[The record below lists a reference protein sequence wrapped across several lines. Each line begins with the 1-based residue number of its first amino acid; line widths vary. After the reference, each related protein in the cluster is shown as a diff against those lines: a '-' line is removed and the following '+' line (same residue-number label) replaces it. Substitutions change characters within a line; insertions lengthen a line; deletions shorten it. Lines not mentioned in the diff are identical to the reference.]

1 MPNGP
6 TALVVSATLPHSRAL
21 VTVATLLATASVLIG
36 ASCSG
41 GSQEQGSGEGHGSG
55 AEHAPSGGGSRV
67 ESIPSVDLSE
77 LTGAER
83 RIWVDIVNEQLSPC
97 GEAVSVA
104 RCAST
109 EQGQHACRRCVP
121 AARYVA
127 RLIGEG
133 YERSEIEDLY
143 DLRYGHDTDVEVAT
157 DGFPTRGAVMARVTI
172 VEFSDFQCPHCGH
185 AHPIL
190 RQLLHEFEGDV
201 RLVFRSYPLPG
212 HPRAQPAARAAI
224 AAGNQDKFWEM
235 ADLLFEHQDTL
246 EDADLDRFATE
257 LGLDVAR
264 FHADMASAET
274 QARIDADRDAGHAL
288 DVEGTPTFFINGR
301 RFHEPPS
308 ALANYVR
315 EELDQ

>member
-1 MPNGP
+1 MKTVRSGI
-6 TALVVSATLPHSRAL
+6 VVSAAL
-21 VTVATLLATASVLIG
+21 VALASVLMG

-41 GSQEQGSGEGHGSG
+41 GSQEQGSQEQAQGSG
-55 AEHAPSGGGSRV
+55 AEQHGPRV
-67 ESIPSVDLSE
+67 ESIPAVDISE

-83 RIWVDIVNEQLSPC
+83 RIWVDLVNDQLSPC
-97 GEAVSVA
+97 GEAISVA
-104 RCAST
+104 RCAT
-109 EQGQHACRRCVP
+109 GAGQSCRRCVP
-121 AARYVA
+121 AARYLA

-143 DLRYGHDTDVEVAT
+143 DMRYGHDTDVEVAT
-157 DGFPTRGAVMARVTI
+157 DGFPTRGAVMGRVTI

-190 RQLLHEFEGDV
+190 QQLLREFEGEV
-201 RLVFRSYPLPG
+201 RLVFRNYPLPG

-235 ADLLFEHQDTL
+235 ADLLFAHQDAL
-246 EDADLDRFATE
+246 EDSDLDRYATQ
-257 LGLDVAR
+257 LGLDLAR
-264 FHADMASAET
+264 FHTDMASPET
-274 QARIDADRDAGHAL
+274 QARIDADRDAGHNL
-288 DVEGTPTFFINGR
+288 NVEGTPTFFINGR

>member
-1 MPNGP
+1 MKNRRSSLL
-6 TALVVSATLPHSRAL
+6 AIATL
-21 VTVATLLATASVLIG
+21 VATASVLMG

-41 GSQEQGSGEGHGSG
+41 GSQEQSSGEGHGSG
-55 AEHAPSGGGSRV
+55 AEHGPSASHV
-67 ESIPSVDLSE
+67 DSIPGVDISE

-83 RIWVDIVNEQLSPC
+83 RIWVDIVNDQLSPC
-97 GEAVSVA
+97 GEATSVA
-104 RCAST
+104 ACAT
-109 EQGQHACRRCVP
+109 GNGAHTCHACVP

-143 DLRYGHDTDVEVAT
+143 DMRYGHDTGVEVAT

-190 RQLLHEFEGDV
+190 RQLLREFEGDV
-201 RLVFRSYPLPG
+201 RIVFRNYPLPG

-246 EDADLDRFATE
+246 EDEDIDRFATE
-257 LGLDVAR
+257 LGLDMAR
-264 FHADMASAET
+264 FHTDMAAPET
-274 QARIDADRDAGHAL
+274 QARIDADHEAGHDL
-288 DVEGTPTFFINGR
+288 GVEGTPTFFINGR

-308 ALANYVR
+308 ALAAYVR

>member
-1 MPNGP
+1 MTNGR
-6 TALVVSATLPHSRAL
+6 SSF
-21 VTVATLLATASVLIG
+21 VAVASLLAMASVLMG

-41 GSQEQGSGEGHGSG
+41 GSQEQSSGEGHASG
-55 AEHAPSGGGSRV
+55 AEHTASSAGPRV
-67 ESIPSVDLSE
+67 ETIPGVDISE

-104 RCAST
+104 RCATST
-109 EQGQHACRRCVP
+109 DQGAHACRRCVP
-121 AARYVA
+121 ASRYVA

-143 DLRYGHDTDVEVAT
+143 EMRYGHDTDVEVAT
-157 DGFPTRGAVMARVTI
+157 DGLPTRGAVMARVTI

-190 RQLLHEFEGDV
+190 RQLLREFEGDV
-201 RLVFRSYPLPG
+201 RLVFRNYPLPG
-212 HPRAQPAARAAI
+212 HPRANPAARAAV

-246 EDADLDRFATE
+246 EDEDLDRFATE
-257 LGLDVAR
+257 LGLDMAR
-264 FHADMASAET
+264 FHTDMASPET
-274 QARIDADRDAGHAL
+274 QARIDADREAGHNL

>member
-1 MPNGP
+1 MKNGRSSLF
-6 TALVVSATLPHSRAL
+6 A
-21 VTVATLLATASVLIG
+21 VATLLAMASVLMG

-41 GSQEQGSGEGHGSG
+41 SSQEQASGEGHASG
-55 AEHAPSGGGSRV
+55 DEHAAPAGPRV
-67 ESIPSVDLSE
+67 ETIPGVDISE

-97 GEAVSVA
+97 GDAISVA
-104 RCAST
+104 RCAT
-109 EQGQHACRRCVP
+109 ADQGAHACRRCVP
-121 AARYVA
+121 ASRYVA

-143 DLRYGHDTDVEVAT
+143 DLRYGHDTDVEVPT

-190 RQLLHEFEGDV
+190 RQLLREFEGDV
-201 RLVFRSYPLPG
+201 RLVFRNYPLPG
-212 HPRAQPAARAAI
+212 HPRATPAARAAI

-246 EDADLDRFATE
+246 EDEDIDRYATE
-257 LGLDVAR
+257 LGLDMAR
-264 FHADMASAET
+264 FHTDLASSAT
-274 QARIDADRDAGHAL
+274 QARIDADREAGHDL

-308 ALANYVR
+308 SLANYVR

>member
-1 MPNGP
+1 MTNGR
-6 TALVVSATLPHSRAL
+6 TSFFAA
-21 VTVATLLATASVLIG
+21 ATLLAMASVLMG

-41 GSQEQGSGEGHGSG
+41 GSQEQSSGEGHGSG
-55 AEHAPSGGGSRV
+55 AEQTPAGPRV
-67 ESIPSVDLSE
+67 DAIPGVDVSE

-97 GEAVSVA
+97 GDAISVA
-104 RCAST
+104 RCATSGD
-109 EQGQHACRRCVP
+109 QGGGHACRQCVP
-121 AARYVA
+121 ATRYVA

-143 DLRYGHDTDVEVAT
+143 SQRYGHDTDVEVAT

-190 RQLLHEFEGDV
+190 RQLLREFEGDV
-201 RLVFRSYPLPG
+201 RLVFRNYPLPG
-212 HPRAQPAARAAI
+212 HPRANPAARAAI

-235 ADLLFEHQDTL
+235 ADLLFEHQDAL
-246 EDADLDRFATE
+246 EDDDIDRYAGE
-257 LGLDVAR
+257 LGLDMAR
-264 FHADMASAET
+264 FHTDVNAPET
-274 QARIDADRDAGHAL
+274 QARIDADRDAGHNL
-288 DVEGTPTFFINGR
+288 NVEGTPTFFINGR
-301 RFHEPPS
+301 RFSEPPS
-308 ALANYVR
+308 ALAAYVR

>member
-1 MPNGP
+1 MKNGRSSLF
-6 TALVVSATLPHSRAL
+6 AAAS
-21 VTVATLLATASVLIG
+21 LLAMASVLMG

-41 GSQEQGSGEGHGSG
+41 GSQEQSSAEGQGAG
-55 AEHAPSGGGSRV
+55 AEHPAAGARV
-67 ESIPSVDLSE
+67 ESVPGVDITE

-83 RIWVDIVNEQLSPC
+83 RIWVDIINEQLSPC

-104 RCAST
+104 RCATSD
-109 EQGQHACRRCVP
+109 QGDHACRRCVP

-143 DLRYGHDTDVEVAT
+143 DMRYGHDTDVEVAT

-190 RQLLHEFEGDV
+190 RQLLREFEGDV
-201 RLVFRSYPLPG
+201 RLVFRNYPLPG
-212 HPRAQPAARAAI
+212 HPRAVPAARAAL

-246 EDADLDRFATE
+246 EDEDIDRYATE
-257 LGLDVAR
+257 LGLDMAR
-264 FHADMASAET
+264 FHTDIASPET
-274 QARIDADRDAGHAL
+274 QARVDADHDAGHNL

>member
-1 MPNGP
+1 MKNGRSS
-6 TALVVSATLPHSRAL
+6 LVAA
-21 VTVATLLATASVLIG
+21 AALLATASVLMG

-41 GSQEQGSGEGHGSG
+41 GSQEQSSGEGQGSG
-55 AEHAPSGGGSRV
+55 AEHAAPGPRV
-67 ESIPSVDLSE
+67 ESIPGVDISE

-83 RIWVDIVNEQLSPC
+83 RIWVDVVNEQLSPC

-104 RCAST
+104 RCATGAS
-109 EQGQHACRRCVP
+109 GDHACRRCVP

-143 DLRYGHDTDVEVAT
+143 DMRYGHDTDLEVAT

-172 VEFSDFQCPHCGH
+172 VEFSDFQCPHCGA

-190 RQLLHEFEGDV
+190 RQLLREFEGEV
-201 RLVFRSYPLPG
+201 RVVFRNYPLPG
-212 HPRAQPAARAAI
+212 HPRAVPAARAAV

-235 ADLLFEHQDTL
+235 ADLIFEHQDTL
-246 EDADLDRFATE
+246 EDSDIDRFATE
-257 LGLDVAR
+257 LGLDMER
-264 FHADMASAET
+264 FHTDVAAPET
-274 QARIDADRDAGHAL
+274 QARIDADHDAGHEL
-288 DVEGTPTFFINGR
+288 GVEGTPTFFINGR